1 MRRHPASD
9 SIPSWVVRVA
19 WVVGDSSVMSPG
31 TEIDGI
37 QVEHFAPLTAP
48 SGWASIRVLPFSSFL
63 DEASLRA
70 EYERDASP
78 ALFLTRNEG
87 EMLLAHEIAN
97 EHDDVESE
105 QAPPFVIERRLNR
118 MQGRMAAA
126 ALARDSASLDPLTG
140 IIKRQEMEAQWSA
153 RFERDISVSRWSLFL
168 LDIDHFKQVNDQYGH
183 TAGDQVL
190 TAVASL
196 LLQTL
201 PTASL
206 ITRWGGEEFAWLVA
220 HADEATSQDLAE
232 AVLCTIRQ
240 SPIYR
245 DGGEAIHITASIGF
259 APMVR
264 GLDLRQA
271 IEAANLA
278 LYAAKA
284 RGRDQALSYAQIED
298 TAEEAGSNVKLLH
311 FQNVAHVVTERTA
324 NLLSNFGRSL
334 VQEAQ
339 RTAEEDQLTRVWNR
353 RYFDRRFSREV
364 ELAKRQATTLS
375 IVVFDLDHF
384 GTFNRVHGMPTGDA
398 VLASFARVALF
409 CVRASDWIARYG
421 GEEFVVVVRGALA
434 DAVAVAE
441 RIRAAVENN
450 VIDGYGGQRVRA
462 TVSAGVAELN
472 DSISGPVD
480 LVQVASERLQKA
492 KRDGRNRVEPG
503 P

>member
-190 TAVASL
+190 TAVLTAAADASN
-196 LLQTL
+196 
-201 PTASL
+201 
-206 ITRWGGEEFAWLVA
+206 G
-220 HADEATSQDLAE
+220 
-232 AVLCTIRQ
+232 
-240 SPIYR
+240 
-245 DGGEAIHITASIGF
+245 
-259 APMVR
+259 
-264 GLDLRQA
+264 
-271 IEAANLA
+271 
-278 LYAAKA
+278 
-284 RGRDQALSYAQIED
+284 
-298 TAEEAGSNVKLLH
+298 
-311 FQNVAHVVTERTA
+311 
-324 NLLSNFGRSL
+324 
-334 VQEAQ
+334 
-339 RTAEEDQLTRVWNR
+339 
-353 RYFDRRFSREV
+353 
-364 ELAKRQATTLS
+364 
-375 IVVFDLDHF
+375 
-384 GTFNRVHGMPTGDA
+384 
-398 VLASFARVALF
+398 
-409 CVRASDWIARYG
+409 
-421 GEEFVVVVRGALA
+421 LA
-434 DAVAVAE
+434 DHALG
-441 RIRAAVENN
+441 R
-450 VIDGYGGQRVRA
+450 GGLCLAR
-462 TVSAGVAELN
+462 SACRRS
-472 DSISGPVD
+472 D
-480 LVQVASERLQKA
+480 
-492 KRDGRNRVEPG
+492 EPG
-503 P
+503 PGRSGASHHPTESDIP